1 MSLIWTDI
9 QDIVLELDE
18 RYPEVDPNYL
28 NFVDLMNWIVSLPDF
43 DDDKERC
50 GEKILEAVQMAW
62 MKNTKSMIAWL
73 QSQI

>member
-18 RYPEVDPNYL
+18 RYPEVDPNNL

-62 MKNTKSMIAWL
+62 IEER
-73 QSQI
+73 QD